1 MPRYKL
7 TPRALKQM
15 QKLDMEIRRKI
26 FKKLDYFM
34 SSTNPLDFAEPI
46 ADPTLGKY
54 RFRIGDFRVIF
65 DVEGD
70 LYKILIVGDRKDIYR

>member
-1 MPRYKL
+1 
-7 TPRALKQM
+7 
-15 QKLDMEIRRKI
+15 
-26 FKKLDYFM
+26 
-34 SSTNPLDFAEPI
+34 LDFAEPI